1 MMNVDYKIAW
11 RYFFSK
17 SNQTVINRISNLA
30 VFVILI
36 ATCSLLIVLSA
47 FSGLK
52 DFGLSFSNVFDP
64 DFRILPNKGKVIY
77 VDSLS
82 MEKLK
87 AIPEI
92 IDITPII
99 EEKVFLSFEGKSHV
113 AFMKGVDENFDS
125 VIPIDSILSIGEWVT
140 PESSSVVIG
149 YGIANT
155 LGASVYDY
163 SSFLKITAP
172 KASSGS
178 IINRRP
184 FKSFPSSVVGLYQVS
199 EDIDKKYIFTN
210 LSLAKDLFEF
220 NPNTFSYLEINSHN
234 SSDKN
239 ILQKKIQKILSSDI
253 KIKSRS
259 EINVAIQKMMKTENL
274 AVYLIFTLILIIALF
289 NLSGAL
295 LIIILDKK
303 KQLKILSAIGLQKL
317 AYRKI
322 FFYVGCLITFVGGMS
337 GIIIGSLIILLQKN
351 FRFVKVPGTD
361 LAYPV
366 VLEAENLIVVFLTL
380 AFFGSIASFLT
391 VNNIRFVD
399 KSFES

>member
-1 MMNVDYKIAW
+1 MMTVDYKIAW

-64 DFRILPNKGKVIY
+64 DFRILPNKGKQIY

-113 AFMKGVDENFDS
+113 AFMKGVDVNFDS
-125 VIPIDSILSIGEWVT
+125 VIPIDSILSIGEWVS

-220 NPNTFSYLEINSHN
+220 KPNTFSYLEINSHN

-239 ILQKKIQKILSSDI
+239 VLQKKIQKIL
-253 KIKSRS
+253 
-259 EINVAIQKMMKTENL
+259 
-274 AVYLIFTLILIIALF
+274 
-289 NLSGAL
+289 
-295 LIIILDKK
+295 
-303 KQLKILSAIGLQKL
+303 
-317 AYRKI
+317 
-322 FFYVGCLITFVGGMS
+322 
-337 GIIIGSLIILLQKN
+337 KN
-351 FRFVKVPGTD
+351 
-361 LAYPV
+361 
-366 VLEAENLIVVFLTL
+366 
-380 AFFGSIASFLT
+380 
-391 VNNIRFVD
+391 
-399 KSFES
+399 

>member
-30 VFVILI
+30 IFVILI

-52 DFGLSFSNVFDP
+52 DYGLSFSNVFDP
-64 DFRILPNKGKVIY
+64 DFRILPNKGKQIY

-92 IDITPII
+92 IDIAPII

-113 AFMKGVDENFDS
+113 AFMKGVDANFDS
-125 VIPIDSILSIGEWVT
+125 VISIDSILSIGEWVT

-199 EDIDKKYIFTN
+199 EDIDKKYIFTI
-210 LSLAKDLFEF
+210 
-220 NPNTFSYLEINSHN
+220 TT
-234 SSDKN
+234 
-239 ILQKKIQKILSSDI
+239 I
-253 KIKSRS
+253 K
-259 EINVAIQKMMKTENL
+259 
-274 AVYLIFTLILIIALF
+274 
-289 NLSGAL
+289 
-295 LIIILDKK
+295 
-303 KQLKILSAIGLQKL
+303 
-317 AYRKI
+317 
-322 FFYVGCLITFVGGMS
+322 C
-337 GIIIGSLIILLQKN
+337 
-351 FRFVKVPGTD
+351 P
-361 LAYPV
+361 
-366 VLEAENLIVVFLTL
+366 
-380 AFFGSIASFLT
+380 SIAYFW
-391 VNNIRFVD
+391 
-399 KSFES
+399 

>member
-52 DFGLSFSNVFDP
+52 DFGLSFSNIFDP
-64 DFRILPNKGKVIY
+64 DFRILPNKGKQIY
-77 VDSLS
+77 VDSIS
-82 MEKLK
+82 INKLK
-87 AIPEI
+87 SLPEI
-92 IDITPII
+92 IGVSSVI
-99 EEKVFLSFEGKSHV
+99 EEKVFLSFEEKNHV
-113 AFMKGVDENFDS
+113 AFLKGVDKNFDS
-125 VIPIDSILSIGEWVT
+125 VIPIDSILTIGEWIS
-140 PESSSVVIG
+140 PASSSVVIG
-149 YGIANT
+149 YGIANI

-163 SSFLKITAP
+163 SSFLKVTAP

-178 IINRRP
+178 LINRKP
-184 FKSFPSSVVGLYQVS
+184 FKSFASSVVGLYQVS

-210 LSLAKDLFEF
+210 LSFAKSLFEF
-220 NPNTFSYLEINSHN
+220 KPNTFSYLEIKSQPNSN
-234 SSDKN
+234 KS
-239 ILQKKIQKILSSDI
+239 ILQKKVEKILNTNI

-259 EINVAIQKMMKTENL
+259 EINQALQKMMKTENL
-274 AVYLIFTLILIIALF
+274 AVYSIFTLILIVALF

-303 KQLKILSAIGLQKL
+303 RQLKILSAIGLKKS

-322 FFYVGCLITFVGGMS
+322 FFYVGCLITFVGGVS
-337 GIIIGSLIILLQKN
+337 GIILGCLIIFLQKQ
-351 FRFVKVPGTD
+351 FHFIKVPGTE

-366 VLEAENLIVVFLTL
+366 ILEFENLMVVIFTL
-380 AFFGSIASFLT
+380 FFFGSIASFVT
-391 VNNIRFVD
+391 VNNISFLD
-399 KSFES
+399 KSFDS